1 MKLARIHISETL
13 SYFST
18 LREGLLRD
26 CQPIIRR
33 QWLRYKAKKAAREAA
48 EKNRREREEA
58 A

>member
-26 CQPIIRR
+26 CQQVIRR
-33 QWLRYKAKKAAREAA
+33 HWLRYKAKKAAREAA
-48 EKNRREREEA
+48 E
-58 A
+58 